1 MTGKTITIQQAQE
14 LLDDAG
20 VRGVIPD
27 YDEREDDW
35 ALRRVGGLMAS
46 GIGRCYSEGTA
57 RLFAAA
63 PDLAR
68 TVIEQAEKIRALEAQ
83 LAGEADG
90 PAPAPVTETT
100 GQPDSPFG
108 ELIGFLVADSQIQ
121 AVEIM
126 RASLGAMFTQMDDH
140 QQATVSKLMTQFA
153 RALNE
158 RGALVAPREDEPASP
173 AATAD
178 EERHDV

>member
-14 LLDDAG
+14 LLDDAD
-20 VRGVIPD
+20 VRGAVPD

-35 ALRRVGGLMAS
+35 TLRRVGGLMAS
-46 GIGRCYSEGTA
+46 DIGRCYSEGTA

-68 TVIEQAEKIRALEAQ
+68 TVIEQTENIRALEAQ
-83 LAGEADG
+83 LAGEA
-90 PAPAPVTETT
+90 A
-100 GQPDSPFG
+100 
-108 ELIGFLVADSQIQ
+108 
-121 AVEIM
+121 
-126 RASLGAMFTQMDDH
+126 
-140 QQATVSKLMTQFA
+140 
-153 RALNE
+153 
-158 RGALVAPREDEPASP
+158 EPASP